1 MRIVVVK
8 RYHLY
13 LSAEEMNELRK
24 YINIETYR
32 ALYINKE
39 DEMWK
44 LVVTYDEL
52 EDIRE
57 DLQERKWYYLNEE
70 CNTVVA
76 DEIRDLENLIY
87 YYLHHDL
94 EEE

>member
-1 MRIVVVK
+1 
-8 RYHLY
+8 
-13 LSAEEMNELRK
+13 MNELRK

-87 YYLHHDL
+87 YCLHHDL

>member
-1 MRIVVVK
+1 MRIVEVK

-70 CNTVVA
+70 CNTVIA

-87 YYLHHDL
+87 YCLHHDL

>member
-1 MRIVVVK
+1 MRIVEVK

-44 LVVTYDEL
+44 LVVTEDEL

-87 YYLHHDL
+87 CCLHYDL

>member
-1 MRIVVVK
+1 MRIVEVK

-39 DEMWK
+39 DELWK
-44 LVVTYDEL
+44 LVVTEDEL

-87 YYLHHDL
+87 YCLHYDL

>member
-1 MRIVVVK
+1 MRIVEVK

-13 LSAEEMNELRK
+13 LSAEEMNELRE
-24 YINIETYR
+24 YINVDVYR
-32 ALYINKE
+32 SLYINKE

-44 LVVTYDEL
+44 LVVTEDEL

-57 DLQERKWYYLNEE
+57 DLQERKWHYLNEE
-70 CNTVVA
+70 CNTVIA
-76 DEIRDLENLIY
+76 DEIRDLENMIY
-87 YYLHHDL
+87 YCLHYDL

>member
-1 MRIVVVK
+1 
-8 RYHLY
+8 
-13 LSAEEMNELRK
+13 MNELRK

-32 ALYINKE
+32 SLYINKE

-70 CNTVVA
+70 CNTVIA

-87 YYLHHDL
+87 YCLHHDL